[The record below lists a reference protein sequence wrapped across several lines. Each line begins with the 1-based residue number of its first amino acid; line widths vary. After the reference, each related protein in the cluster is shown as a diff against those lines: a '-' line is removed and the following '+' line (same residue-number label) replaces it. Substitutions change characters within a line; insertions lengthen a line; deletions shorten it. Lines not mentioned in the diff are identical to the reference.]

1 MLYQDIISDVT
12 VVANDIY
19 NASVESREKDYTDY
33 YRNMV
38 YRNKKEMETVIGP
51 LSDNSFLK
59 DLKVTTAEFVSEI
72 KLIFSEL
79 VK

>member
-1 MLYQDIISDVT
+1 MLYQDIINDVT

>member
-1 MLYQDIISDVT
+1 MLYQDIINDVI